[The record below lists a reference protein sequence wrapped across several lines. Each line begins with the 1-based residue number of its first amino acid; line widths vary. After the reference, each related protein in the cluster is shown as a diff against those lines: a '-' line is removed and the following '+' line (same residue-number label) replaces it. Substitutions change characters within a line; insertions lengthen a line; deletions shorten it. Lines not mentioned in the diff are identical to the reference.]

1 MRFRLLLT
9 ALMATVLAAP
19 VWARGSEGEDDKHR
33 VRRATTIL
41 FADDPTLLA
50 PEPFEVAP
58 WLAQNLRFDQRGLKY
73 IGRFGEKGEDRVV
86 LRIRGPI
93 MKKDRFGLMLDVRF

>member
-1 MRFRLLLT
+1 MRFRVLLT
-9 ALMATVLAAP
+9 ALVAMVIAGP
-19 VWARGSEGEDDKHR
+19 VWARGDDDDKNR

-41 FADDPTLLA
+41 FADDPTLLS